1 MARAV
6 PECEPK
12 LTRPHLANDELER
25 GGARRLR
32 EPVRLARLVQFY
44 IQGHVRAPCRARTGR
59 APLPA
64 GTWPRNSTV
73 KTPSNNTGVSEGP
86 VEAPHVV
93 SPTARIRCGRSG
105 PSWHGPAE
113 TSPAP

>member
-6 PECEPK
+6 SECEPK
-12 LTRPHLANDELER
+12 LTRPHLANDELEH

-64 GTWPRNSTV
+64 GTWPPNSTV

-86 VEAPHVV
+86 VEAPHVNRMAKALDGIV
-93 SPTARIRCGRSG
+93 VLDL
-105 PSWHGPAE
+105 
-113 TSPAP
+113 